1 MLNDDNEEGKL
12 YSKVNLT
19 VNSGI
24 IAQINSHLMTFFKDF
39 YGVLVGSHKVKREI
53 RPSDK
58 KEKNEI
64 TTLYINIE
72 DVIIIFKNEYTD
84 VKLEK
89 LFSKIIKFYSP
100 LEIVGVFSAR
110 KYSYPK
116 ISLKGMKYY
125 MKANDFVQNVSDID
139 SSFTILFG
147 LFTHN
152 QTLGEN
158 GVKAINFN
166 SKFYYYNKA
175 KNIFDSI
182 PYETLNLKETT
193 YDKIINF
200 LPNKVSGGQLSEN
213 FGSDALFLKSILQTQ
228 MDSIEKELKNA
239 LTEQKISLKK
249 ELDNYSQIYKQYK
262 QYNQ

>member
-84 VKLEK
+84 VKL
-89 LFSKIIKFYSP
+89 
-100 LEIVGVFSAR
+100 
-110 KYSYPK
+110 
-116 ISLKGMKYY
+116 
-125 MKANDFVQNVSDID
+125 
-139 SSFTILFG
+139 
-147 LFTHN
+147 
-152 QTLGEN
+152 
-158 GVKAINFN
+158 
-166 SKFYYYNKA
+166 
-175 KNIFDSI
+175 
-182 PYETLNLKETT
+182 
-193 YDKIINF
+193 
-200 LPNKVSGGQLSEN
+200 
-213 FGSDALFLKSILQTQ
+213 
-228 MDSIEKELKNA
+228 
-239 LTEQKISLKK
+239 
-249 ELDNYSQIYKQYK
+249 
-262 QYNQ
+262 